1 MMMECGI
8 WHRMNEIKTV
18 TYAKN
23 NKNKEEKMNLFSER
37 FTCQR
42 LNPREVSPDA
52 ELLPSPN

>member
-8 WHRMNEIKTV
+8 WHRMNEIK
-18 TYAKN
+18 N
-23 NKNKEEKMNLFSER
+23 NKNKEKMNLFSER
-37 FTCQR
+37 FTYQR